1 MNALASRNFWERRQG
16 ARLWAAQVS
25 TLLLAPPG
33 LRAGVSRCFERDK
46 QGRPRQRVISLVHS
60 TRPALGAQSERKGLG
75 SRDSARERHD
85 LFCCGA
91 FGAARIAVHRSNIRE
106 WYCPRPE

>member
-46 QGRPRQRVISLVHS
+46 QGRPRQR
-60 TRPALGAQSERKGLG
+60 
-75 SRDSARERHD
+75 
-85 LFCCGA
+85 
-91 FGAARIAVHRSNIRE
+91 
-106 WYCPRPE
+106 